1 MRTLL
6 ISIAIAALLCA
17 CSKPPQ
23 PIVESIKPAQ
33 QTLEAAKGL
42 EQTLQKDL
50 ENREKKSAQE

>member
-6 ISIAIAALLCA
+6 IPIAIAALLCA
-17 CSKPPQ
+17 CSRTPQ
-23 PIVESIKPAQ
+23 PVVESIQPAQ

-42 EQTLQKDL
+42 EQTLQKNQ